1 MGYYVNPSAESFAA
15 IARSKS
21 GFYQY
26 CKSNIKQKKIQEVS
40 IKTAFT
46 FLAEGKHI
54 VSFVGAGGKSS
65 LIDAIAKWSSSQG
78 KKVLVTTTTHIFR
91 PQDEF
96 LAMNEKQLQEIWA
109 AGHWAVIGATE
120 EKDPQ
125 KLKMPEIDW
134 MRQAMELSDL
144 VLIEADGSKRLP
156 CKVPADHEPVLLP
169 ESDIVVAVLGLSA
182 LGRSLKECCF
192 RLEKAKKLLS
202 ADENHLLTE
211 KDMAAIL
218 LSDQGLRKDV
228 GDRRYIAVLNQCDDS
243 IVRKSAEQVGEMLI
257 NSTGQNSETIEKIV
271 FAKLQ

>member
-120 EKDPQ
+120 EKDQQ
-125 KLKMPEIDW
+125 KLKMPELDW

-156 CKVPADHEPVLLP
+156 CKVPDDHEPVLLP

-202 ADENHLLTE
+202 TDENHLLTE

-243 IVRKSAEQVGEMLI
+243 TVRESAEQIGEMLI
-257 NSTGQNSETIEKIV
+257 NSTGQNSETIEEIV

>member
-1 MGYYVNPSAESFAA
+1 MTS
-15 IARSKS
+15 R
-21 GFYQY
+21 FYQY

-125 KLKMPEIDW
+125 KLKMPELDW
-134 MRQAMELSDL
+134 SFLTLYSLRLMAQS
-144 VLIEADGSKRLP
+144 VCHVKCQLIM
-156 CKVPADHEPVLLP
+156 
-169 ESDIVVAVLGLSA
+169 
-182 LGRSLKECCF
+182 SLYFCQS
-192 RLEKAKKLLS
+192 R
-202 ADENHLLTE
+202 
-211 KDMAAIL
+211 I
-218 LSDQGLRKDV
+218 
-228 GDRRYIAVLNQCDDS
+228 
-243 IVRKSAEQVGEMLI
+243 
-257 NSTGQNSETIEKIV
+257 
-271 FAKLQ
+271 

>member
-120 EKDPQ
+120 E
-125 KLKMPEIDW
+125 
-134 MRQAMELSDL
+134 LS
-144 VLIEADGSKRLP
+144 LI
-156 CKVPADHEPVLLP
+156 H
-169 ESDIVVAVLGLSA
+169 I
-182 LGRSLKECCF
+182 
-192 RLEKAKKLLS
+192 
-202 ADENHLLTE
+202 
-211 KDMAAIL
+211 
-218 LSDQGLRKDV
+218 
-228 GDRRYIAVLNQCDDS
+228 
-243 IVRKSAEQVGEMLI
+243 
-257 NSTGQNSETIEKIV
+257 
-271 FAKLQ
+271 

>member
-1 MGYYVNPSAESFAA
+1 MTS
-15 IARSKS
+15 R
-21 GFYQY
+21 FYQY

-40 IKTAFT
+40 IKTAFA

-65 LIDAIAKWSSSQG
+65 LIDAIAKWSSNQG

-96 LAMNEKQLQEIWA
+96 LADNKKQLNEIWKM
-109 AGHWAVIGATE
+109 GHWAVIGATE
-120 EKDPQ
+120 EKDQQ
-125 KLKMPEIDW
+125 KLKMPDIDW

-218 LSDQGLRKDV
+218 LSTQGLRKDV
-228 GDRRYIAVLNQCDDS
+228 GDRRYIAVLNQCDDR
-243 IVRKSAEQVGEMLI
+243 IVRESAEQVRKMLI

>member
-1 MGYYVNPSAESFAA
+1 MFRLLEQEEKVLLLTQLQSGAA
-15 IARSKS
+15 IR
-21 GFYQY
+21 
-26 CKSNIKQKKIQEVS
+26 
-40 IKTAFT
+40 
-46 FLAEGKHI
+46 
-54 VSFVGAGGKSS
+54 
-65 LIDAIAKWSSSQG
+65 G
-78 KKVLVTTTTHIFR
+78 KKALVTTTTHIFR

-120 EKDPQ
+120 EKDQQ

-144 VLIEADGSKRLP
+144 VLSEADGSKRLP

-211 KDMAAIL
+211 KDMAAIF
-218 LSDQGLRKDV
+218 V
-228 GDRRYIAVLNQCDDS
+228 I
-243 IVRKSAEQVGEMLI
+243 
-257 NSTGQNSETIEKIV
+257 
-271 FAKLQ
+271 

>member
-1 MGYYVNPSAESFAA
+1 MTS
-15 IARSKS
+15 R
-21 GFYQY
+21 FYQY

-120 EKDPQ
+120 EKDQQ
-125 KLKMPEIDW
+125 KLKMPDIDW

-156 CKVPADHEPVLLP
+156 CKVPADHEPVLL
-169 ESDIVVAVLGLSA
+169 GLSA

-211 KDMAAIL
+211 RDMAAIL

-228 GDRRYIAVLNQCDDS
+228 GDRRYMAVLNQCDDS
-243 IVRKSAEQVGEMLI
+243 IVRESAEQIGEMLI